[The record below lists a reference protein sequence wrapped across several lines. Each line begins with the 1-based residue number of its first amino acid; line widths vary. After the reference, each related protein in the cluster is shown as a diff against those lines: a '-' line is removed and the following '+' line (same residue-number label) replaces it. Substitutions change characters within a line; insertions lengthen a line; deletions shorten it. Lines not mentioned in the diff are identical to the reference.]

1 MKYKNIYALLI
12 CNLIVFR
19 QVICQTIIFKF
30 DSSMANCKIIYHFK
44 SNTIFSVK
52 DCKET
57 SLNIVND
64 TQRITSNGGTI
75 LLSSATD
82 KGFTILNHGIFSNQ
96 CEDTLRNISNIHQF
110 ETNVRLEKVSRKNK
124 YKIYLTEPVS
134 INNKLYNIKL
144 KLHID
149 FKRGSIRYQK
159 VGNLS
164 QFFY

>member
-1 MKYKNIYALLI
+1 MKYKRIFSLTTIFILCFSQGI
-12 CNLIVFR
+12 S
-19 QVICQTIIFKF
+19 QTVVFKF
-30 DSSMANCKIIYHFK
+30 DSTAVYCKIIYQFK
-44 SNTIFSVK
+44 SNTTFSVK

-82 KGFTILNHGIFSNQ
+82 KGFTILNHGVFSNQ
-96 CEDTLRNISNIHQF
+96 YEDTVRNISNIHQF

-149 FKRGSIRYQK
+149 FKRGTIRYQK